1 MPKPN
6 TQIAMQTLI
15 NQIKETIPL
24 NLEEAQL
31 CQGQC
36 LGCSKKML
44 EMLDAEI
51 SYWQFSEVT
60 PSLKD
65 LKNLENIGRRTYKVL
80 KRNRYCLNRLYL
92 HLIIYRAFYLRD
104 LK

>member
-65 LKNLENIGRRTYKVL
+65 LKNLENIGRRAYKIL
-80 KRNRYCLNRLYL
+80 KRNQLLS
-92 HLIIYRAFYLRD
+92 
-104 LK
+104 

>member
-1 MPKPN
+1 MPNPN
-6 TQIAMQTLI
+6 PQIAMQTLI

-65 LKNLENIGRRTYKVL
+65 LKNLENIGRRTYKIL
-80 KRNRYCLNRLYL
+80 KRNQLLS
-92 HLIIYRAFYLRD
+92 
-104 LK
+104 

>member
-65 LKNLENIGRRTYKVL
+65 LKNLENIGRRTYKIL
-80 KRNRYCLNRLYL
+80 KRNKLLS
-92 HLIIYRAFYLRD
+92 
-104 LK
+104 

>member
-15 NQIKETIPL
+15 NQIKETITL

-65 LKNLENIGRRTYKVL
+65 LKNLENIGCRTYKIL
-80 KRNRYCLNRLYL
+80 KRNQLLS
-92 HLIIYRAFYLRD
+92 
-104 LK
+104 

>member
-1 MPKPN
+1 MTKPN

-31 CQGQC
+31 CQGEC

-65 LKNLENIGRRTYKVL
+65 LKNLENIGRRTYKIL
-80 KRNRYCLNRLYL
+80 KRNQLLS
-92 HLIIYRAFYLRD
+92 
-104 LK
+104 

>member
-6 TQIAMQTLI
+6 TPLAMQTLI
-15 NQIKETIPL
+15 AQIKQIIPL
-24 NLEEAQL
+24 NLTEAQL
-31 CQGQC
+31 CQGEC

-51 SYWQFSEVT
+51 SYWQYAAEI

-65 LKNLENIGRRTYKVL
+65 LKHLENIAVRAHKIL
-80 KRNRYCLNRLYL
+80 KRNRLLT
-92 HLIIYRAFYLRD
+92 
-104 LK
+104 

>member
-6 TQIAMQTLI
+6 TQIAMQSLI
-15 NQIKETIPL
+15 NQIKATIPL

-44 EMLDAEI
+44 EMLDVEI
-51 SYWQFSEVT
+51 SYWQYSDAI

-65 LKNLENIGRRTYKVL
+65 LKNLEKIGQRTYKIL
-80 KRNRYCLNRLYL
+80 KRNQLLP
-92 HLIIYRAFYLRD
+92 
-104 LK
+104 

>member
-15 NQIKETIPL
+15 HQIKETIPL

-65 LKNLENIGRRTYKVL
+65 LKNLENIGRRTYKIL
-80 KRNRYCLNRLYL
+80 KRNQLLS
-92 HLIIYRAFYLRD
+92 
-104 LK
+104 

>member
-6 TQIAMQTLI
+6 TQIAMQSLI
-15 NQIKETIPL
+15 NQIKATIPL

-51 SYWQFSEVT
+51 SYWQYSDAI

-65 LKNLENIGRRTYKVL
+65 LKNLEKIAQRTYKIL
-80 KRNRYCLNRLYL
+80 KRNQLLP
-92 HLIIYRAFYLRD
+92 
-104 LK
+104 

>member
-6 TQIAMQTLI
+6 PQIAMQTLI

-65 LKNLENIGRRTYKVL
+65 LKNLENIGRRTYKIL
-80 KRNRYCLNRLYL
+80 KRNQLLS
-92 HLIIYRAFYLRD
+92 
-104 LK
+104 

>member
-51 SYWQFSEVT
+51 NYWQFSKVT

-65 LKNLENIGRRTYKVL
+65 LKNLENIGRRTYKIL
-80 KRNRYCLNRLYL
+80 KRNQLLS
-92 HLIIYRAFYLRD
+92 
-104 LK
+104 

>member
-65 LKNLENIGRRTYKVL
+65 LKNLENIGRRTYKIL
-80 KRNRYCLNRLYL
+80 KRNQLLS
-92 HLIIYRAFYLRD
+92 
-104 LK
+104 

>member
-1 MPKPN
+1 MTKPN

-15 NQIKETIPL
+15 NKIKKTIPL

-65 LKNLENIGRRTYKVL
+65 LKNLENIGRRTYKIL
-80 KRNRYCLNRLYL
+80 KRNQLLS
-92 HLIIYRAFYLRD
+92 
-104 LK
+104 

>member
-31 CQGQC
+31 CHGQC

-65 LKNLENIGRRTYKVL
+65 LKNLENIGRRTYKIL
-80 KRNRYCLNRLYL
+80 KRNQLLS
-92 HLIIYRAFYLRD
+92 
-104 LK
+104 

>member
-15 NQIKETIPL
+15 NKIKATIPL

-51 SYWQFSEVT
+51 SYWQFSNVM

-65 LKNLENIGRRTYKVL
+65 LKNIENIALRTYKIL
-80 KRNRYCLNRLYL
+80 KRNNLLTS
-92 HLIIYRAFYLRD
+92 
-104 LK
+104 

>member
-51 SYWQFSEVT
+51 SHWQFSEVT

-65 LKNLENIGRRTYKVL
+65 LKNLENIGRRTYKIL
-80 KRNRYCLNRLYL
+80 KRNQLLS
-92 HLIIYRAFYLRD
+92 
-104 LK
+104 

>member
-15 NQIKETIPL
+15 NQIKETIPF

-51 SYWQFSEVT
+51 SYWQFSEVA

-65 LKNLENIGRRTYKVL
+65 LKNLENIGRRTYKIL
-80 KRNRYCLNRLYL
+80 KRNQLLS
-92 HLIIYRAFYLRD
+92 
-104 LK
+104 